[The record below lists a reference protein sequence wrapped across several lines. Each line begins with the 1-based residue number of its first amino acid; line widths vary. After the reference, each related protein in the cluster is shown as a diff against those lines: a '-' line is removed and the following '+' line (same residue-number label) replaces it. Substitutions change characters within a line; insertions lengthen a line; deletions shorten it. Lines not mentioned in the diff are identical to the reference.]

1 MRVAY
6 VCSDPGVPVFG
17 TKGASVHVQEVIRAM
32 LKQGASVHLFATN
45 IGGECPKE
53 LSTVTVH
60 ALPALPK
67 AAAERREKL
76 ALESNAVLSDALRKV
91 MPFDLIYERYSLWSY
106 AGMDFAKATDA
117 RGFLEVNAPLIAEQV
132 QHRSLFDVESAKSV
146 ARKIFGE
153 AASVFA
159 VSEPVADYVRSFA
172 PGAKITVQPNGV
184 DPSRFPSSTA
194 PSHPSPQFTV
204 GFLGTLKP
212 WHGLDVLIDAFGLL
226 HKRRSESRLL
236 VVGEGPERGRCAQV
250 IKDKGLLDA
259 VVFVGARLP
268 ADVPGCLASMDV
280 AVASNWDCPGFYF
293 SPLKV
298 YEYMAAGLPVVVS
311 AVGEL
316 RELIVD
322 GENGFLYP
330 AGDAGALAAILEKL
344 HAQPE
349 TRTRVGA
356 AGRRTVQEGHTWE
369 SIVKRILD
377 SAREAVT

>member
-1 MRVAY
+1 M
-6 VCSDPGVPVFG
+6 
-17 TKGASVHVQEVIRAM
+17 KGASVHVQEVIRAM
-32 LKQGASVHLFATN
+32 LNQGASVNLLAAN
-45 IGGECPKE
+45 IGGERPPE
-53 LSTVTVH
+53 LSSV
-60 ALPALPK
+60 ALHPLPTLPK
-67 AAAERREKL
+67 GDAEERERL
-76 ALESNAVLSDALRKV
+76 AIESNGAISDLLRRNG
-91 MPFDLIYERYSLWSY
+91 PFDLVYERHSLWSY
-106 AGMDFAKATDA
+106 SAMEFAKEADVP
-117 RGFLEVNAPLIAEQV
+117 GFLEVNAPLIAEQA
-132 QHRSLFDVESAKSV
+132 QHRSLFDVGSANRV
-146 ARKIFGE
+146 
-153 AASVFA
+153 AASAFGAATQVFA

-172 PGAKITVQPNGV
+172 PGAKVTVQPNGV

-226 HKRRSESRLL
+226 HKRRPKSRLL
-236 VVGEGPERGRCAQV
+236 VVGDGPERGRSAQV
-250 IKDKGLLDA
+250 IKDKGLLDD
-259 VVFVGARLP
+259 VVFVGACLP

-280 AVASNWDCPGFYF
+280 AVASNLDCPGFYF

-330 AGDAGALAAILEKL
+330 AGDAEALAAILEKL
-344 HAQPE
+344 YSEPE

-369 SIVKRILD
+369 SIVRRILD
-377 SAREAVT
+377 SAQKTVT